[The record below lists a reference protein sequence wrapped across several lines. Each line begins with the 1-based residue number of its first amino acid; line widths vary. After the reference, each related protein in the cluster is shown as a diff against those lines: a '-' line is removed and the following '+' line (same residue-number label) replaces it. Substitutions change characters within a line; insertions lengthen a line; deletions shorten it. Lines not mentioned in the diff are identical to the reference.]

1 MAQTITTTP
10 QNLLRMMMELKAGI
24 CDDENMTDPQ
34 RLVLLA
40 KLTVFATEHG
50 YVLKQLR
57 FLELA
62 TKMLITTLSLEE
74 ENEINQIDFTLRQ
87 KIVVKI

>member
-1 MAQTITTTP
+1 MATITTTP
-10 QNLLRMMMELKAGI
+10 QNLLKMMMELKADV
-24 CDDENMTDPQ
+24 CDDLNMTDPQ

-50 YVLKQLR
+50 YVIKQLR

-74 ENEINQIDFTLRQ
+74 ENEINEIDVSLRQ
-87 KIVVKI
+87 SIVVKI

>member
-1 MAQTITTTP
+1 MATITTTP
-10 QNLLRMMMELKAGI
+10 QNLLKMMMELKADI
-24 CDDENMTDPQ
+24 CDDLNMIYPQ

-40 KLTVFATEHG
+40 KLTTFATEHG
-50 YVLKQLR
+50 YIVKQLR

-74 ENEINQIDFTLRQ
+74 ENEINEIDVSLRQ
-87 KIVVKI
+87 SIVVKI

>member
-1 MAQTITTTP
+1 MATITTTP
-10 QNLLRMMMELKAGI
+10 QNLLKMMMELKAGI
-24 CDDENMTDPQ
+24 CDDLNMTDPQ

-40 KLTVFATEHG
+40 KLTVFATEQG
-50 YVLKQLR
+50 YIIKQLR

-74 ENEINQIDFTLRQ
+74 ENEINEIDVSLRQ
-87 KIVVKI
+87 SIVVKI